1 MKGFSRDEAELIA
14 LVARYHRKAPPSP
27 RHQAFRRLDP
37 WKKPVVEKL
46 AALLRVADALDRTHR
61 GRVADLRVEVRR
73 KKVILRAATR
83 GAADLELWAA
93 GEKGDLFERVFGR
106 RLVVRPAK
114 RAMATKPARA
124 KSRPLLRAV
133 PALAAAS

>member
-1 MKGFSRDEAELIA
+1 VELIA
-14 LVARYHRKAPPSP
+14 LVARYHRKAAPSP

-46 AALLRVADALDRTHR
+46 AAILRVADALDRTHR

-73 KKVILRAATR
+73 KKVIVRATTR

-93 GEKGDLFERVFGR
+93 GEKADLFEKVFGR
-106 RLVVRPAK
+106 KLVVRQTKSARPA
-114 RAMATKPARA
+114 KPARGM
-124 KSRPLLRAV
+124 SRFPLRAA
-133 PALAAAS
+133 PPLAATS